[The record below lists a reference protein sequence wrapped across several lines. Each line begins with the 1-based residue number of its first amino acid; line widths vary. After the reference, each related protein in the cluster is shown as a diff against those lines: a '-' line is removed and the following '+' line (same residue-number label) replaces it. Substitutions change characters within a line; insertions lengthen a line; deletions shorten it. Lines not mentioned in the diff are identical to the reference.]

1 MKWRTK
7 IIIGDATSFDGEL
20 LLSLLLHTG
29 TTVALY
35 CASSIITNLNRLSS
49 QFCCCVVFAMSALLR
64 ILISVL
70 IFSLSTAENPVEEL
84 RNLKNSKSPSN
95 PEKPREKRAIKEHY
109 SDLHCLKQ
117 FETSYQT
124 IIRTVESQQN
134 GAVFLNV
141 STMTS
146 YELCLATCCQTKL
159 CNVAVF
165 DEEGG
170 SCFTFD
176 CGPPIP
182 GEFLCRFT
190 GNEMFTSG
198 ALEINRHEF
207 EDSVA
212 DARKGH
218 ANELANLLDDY
229 TASLGNLFTLIF
241 KFSIQNVNNFFF
253 TDSSLSEN
261 QLPAQRPPNR
271 IPEQPSV
278 QTPTK
283 GQSNKSEY
291 LGNAVSSVGT
301 IIVKSALIVKFW
313 LEHE

>member
-1 MKWRTK
+1 MSKFFILFL
-7 IIIGDATSFDGEL
+7 II
-20 LLSLLLHTG
+20 
-29 TTVALY
+29 
-35 CASSIITNLNRLSS
+35 SIK
-49 QFCCCVVFAMSALLR
+49 
-64 ILISVL
+64 
-70 IFSLSTAENPVEEL
+70 AENPVEEL
-84 RNLKNSKSPSN
+84 RNLKNQPNPDPSIL
-95 PEKPREKRAIKEHY
+95 REKRAIKEHF

-141 STMTS
+141 STVTS
-146 YELCLATCCQTKL
+146 YELCLATCCETKL
-159 CNVAVF
+159 CNVAIF

-207 EDSVA
+207 EDSMVES
-212 DARKGH
+212 RKGH

-229 TASLGNLFTLIF
+229 TASLGKNWIDF
-241 KFSIQNVNNFFF
+241 
-253 TDSSLSEN
+253 
-261 QLPAQRPPNR
+261 
-271 IPEQPSV
+271 
-278 QTPTK
+278 
-283 GQSNKSEY
+283 
-291 LGNAVSSVGT
+291 
-301 IIVKSALIVKFW
+301 
-313 LEHE
+313 

>member
-1 MKWRTK
+1 
-7 IIIGDATSFDGEL
+7 
-20 LLSLLLHTG
+20 
-29 TTVALY
+29 
-35 CASSIITNLNRLSS
+35 
-49 QFCCCVVFAMSALLR
+49 MSALLKF

-70 IFSLSTAENPVEEL
+70 IFSSTAENPVEEL
-84 RNLKNSKSPSN
+84 RSLKNSQSTAKAN
-95 PEKPREKRAIKEHY
+95 PESREKRAIKEHY

-141 STMTS
+141 TTLTS

-212 DARKGH
+212 DSRKGH

-229 TASLGNLFTLIF
+229 TASLGNFINTILEIF
-241 KFSIQNVNNFFF
+241 FWRCQQSFSFRFK
-253 TDSSLSEN
+253 LEW
-261 QLPAQRPPNR
+261 
-271 IPEQPSV
+271 
-278 QTPTK
+278 
-283 GQSNKSEY
+283 
-291 LGNAVSSVGT
+291 
-301 IIVKSALIVKFW
+301 KSASSTKTPDSGTTVSANSNQRSVK
-313 LEHE
+313 